1 MSEFR
6 VDSITSSVSDS
17 GLQIAGITTFSGTS
31 GMQLPVGP
39 TEYRGGRGRGIVG
52 GEYDAPSKV
61 INYIEIAT
69 TGNATAFGDLAN
81 VHGWSAATAS
91 STRCV
96 WSGGYA
102 APAGALTSKIDAVTI
117 SSGGGGYNFGDLMTT
132 VKQMAGFSD
141 STRGIIPS
149 GRTSASTE
157 TTQIQYITIAT
168 AGDSSDFGDTTAAR
182 GGGKGTASPTR
193 GVYALGGYWA
203 ATDGTP
209 GNAANKTIEYVT
221 IQSKGDAKDFG
232 DMSVGYGYNG
242 AAAASTTR
250 GILAGG
256 YTVPANTNAID
267 YLTIATTGN
276 VEDFGDLTVARHGGA
291 GMSNKTRAAFT
302 GMWDNAADD
311 TIDYVTIATTGN
323 ATDFGNLT
331 TTVFYMDGG
340 SDSHGGLG

>member
-1 MSEFR
+1 MANFQINTITGK
-6 VDSITSSVSDS
+6 DSKR
-17 GLQIAGITTFSGTS
+17 GTS
-31 GMQLPVGP
+31 FVGVTTVSSTGSMRIPSGP
-39 TEYRGGRGRGIVG
+39 TENRGGRGRGVVG
-52 GEYDAPSKV
+52 GTYPAPSKF

-96 WSGGYA
+96 WSGGYTT
-102 APAGALTSKIDAVTI
+102 GGGLTSKIDAVTI
-117 SSGGGGYNFGDLMTT
+117 SSGGGGYNFGDLKTT

-149 GRTSASTE
+149 GRTPGSGQ

-168 AGDSSDFGDTTAAR
+168 AGDSNDFGDTTAAR

-209 GNAANKTIEYVT
+209 GNAANNSIDYVT

-256 YTVPANTNAID
+256 YTAPANTNAID

-276 VEDFGDLTVARHGGA
+276 AADFGDLTVARHGGA

-323 ATDFGNLT
+323 AADFGNLT
-331 TTVFYMDGG
+331 TTGFYMDGG

>member
-1 MSEFR
+1 MADFK
-6 VDSITSSVSDS
+6 VNHITGKQGQQGTVLAGVTTVSSTGSMRIPS
-17 GLQIAGITTFSGTS
+17 
-31 GMQLPVGP
+31 GP
-39 TEYRGGRGRGIVG
+39 TTYRGGRGRGVVG
-52 GEYDAPSKV
+52 GNYPAPSKV
-61 INYIEIAT
+61 INYIELAT

-81 VHGWSAATAS
+81 GHGWAAATAS

-96 WSGGYA
+96 WSGGYT
-102 APAGALTSKIDAVTI
+102 APAGGLTSKIDAVTI
-117 SSGGGGYNFGDLMTT
+117 SSGGGGYNFGDLITT

-149 GRTSASTE
+149 GRTGATTE

-193 GVYALGGYWA
+193 GVYALGGYYGPA
-203 ATDGTP
+203 A
-209 GNAANKTIEYVT
+209 NAANKSIDYVT

-232 DMSVGYGYNG
+232 DMTVGYGYNG

-256 YTVPANTNAID
+256 YTAPANASAID

-276 VEDFGDLTVARHGGA
+276 VADFGDLTVARHGGV
-291 GMSNKTRAAFT
+291 GMSNKIRAVFT
-302 GMWDNAADD
+302 GMWDDAADD

-323 ATDFGNLT
+323 ATDFGSLT

-340 SDSHGGLG
+340 SDSHGGIGE

>member
-1 MSEFR
+1 MSKFN
-6 VDSITSSVSDS
+6 VNNITGKQGQQGPVLAGVTTMSSTGSMRIPS
-17 GLQIAGITTFSGTS
+17 
-31 GMQLPVGP
+31 GP
-39 TEYRGGRGRGIVG
+39 TEQRGGRGRGVVG
-52 GEYDAPSKV
+52 GGYPAPSKF

-69 TGNATAFGDLAN
+69 SGNATAFGDLAN

-96 WSGGYA
+96 WSGGYTA
-102 APAGALTSKIDAVTI
+102 AGLTSKIDAVTI
-117 SSGGGGYNFGDLMTT
+117 SSQGGGYNFGDLQTT

-149 GRTSASTE
+149 GRTGASSE

-168 AGDSSDFGDTTAAR
+168 AGDSNDFGDTTAAR

-193 GVYALGGYWA
+193 GVYALGGYWD

-209 GNAANKTIEYVT
+209 GNAANNSIDYVT

-276 VEDFGDLTVARHGGA
+276 AADFGDLTVARHGGA

-323 ATDFGNLT
+323 AADFGNLT
-331 TTVFYMDGG
+331 TTGFYMDGG
-340 SDSHGGLG
+340 SDSHGGIG